1 MKVGIEKI
9 KEMDFNLN
17 NVRVIRQQFDKIQ
30 AYNFLKVGR
39 PNDGLCV
46 YTGGTAH
53 YCFDDGK
60 GGKYKEMTASVGD
73 LVYLPK
79 GSRYLVRFNESDE
92 CVTDYLMN
100 FDISDTE
107 GNPIVFSDRCE
118 IWANNTP
125 DYLAELFKD
134 AAELFL
140 NRINNT
146 QNILKSYAFKIFDS
160 ASLIIFKNEPTR
172 YDKKLVTD
180 AMTYMRNHASE
191 RLSVKELADV
201 SNVSERY
208 LRTLFEKYAGM
219 SPTKYKTEILIERAK
234 EMLKNNIMNIN
245 ETAEYLGYYDAAHF
259 SNAFKKSVG
268 MSPMSYIKEI
278 MSKREKQN
286 K

>member
-1 MKVGIEKI
+1 M
-9 KEMDFNLN
+9 
-17 NVRVIRQQFDKIQ
+17 
-30 AYNFLKVGR
+30 
-39 PNDGLCV
+39 
-46 YTGGTAH
+46 
-53 YCFDDGK
+53 
-60 GGKYKEMTASVGD
+60 
-73 LVYLPK
+73 
-79 GSRYLVRFNESDE
+79 
-92 CVTDYLMN
+92 
-100 FDISDTE
+100 
-107 GNPIVFSDRCE
+107 
-118 IWANNTP
+118 
-125 DYLAELFKD
+125 FKD

-146 QNILKSYAFKIFDS
+146 QNILKSYDFKIFDS

-191 RLSVKELADV
+191 RLSVKELADI

-219 SPTKYKTEILIERAK
+219 SPTRYKTEILIERAK

-278 MSKREKQN
+278 MSKREKRN
-286 K
+286 E